1 MDKLANII
9 CMKWGDKF
17 PAIYV
22 NRLYGMIDRNITMP
36 FNLYC
41 FTDNGIGIRDEVKI
55 RPLPNLNLPDNIP
68 ERGWQKLSVFSD
80 NFGYLVGPVLFLD
93 LDVLIVDNIDSFFEI
108 TGDFIIAHDKKRP
121 KKIEG
126 NSSVFR
132 FNIGQNSDILDFFIN
147 HFNQIR
153 KEVRH
158 EQAYLSRE
166 IHKKGILNYW
176 PDKWVPSFKYHCI
189 PPLHKTFFKKPF
201 IPKGAKIILFHG
213 SPNPPDALMGK
224 SGKWYRFFRSADWI
238 KDIWKE

>member
-1 MDKLANII
+1 MD
-9 CMKWGDKF
+9 C
-17 PAIYV
+17 
-22 NRLYGMIDRNITMP
+22 NITT

-80 NFGYLVGPVLFLD
+80 NFGGLVGPVLFLD

-158 EQAYLSRE
+158 EQAYLSR
-166 IHKKGILNYW
+166 
-176 PDKWVPSFKYHCI
+176 DS
-189 PPLHKTFFKKPF
+189 
-201 IPKGAKIILFHG
+201 
-213 SPNPPDALMGK
+213 
-224 SGKWYRFFRSADWI
+224 
-238 KDIWKE
+238 